1 MTCYYITWLLKINV
15 RSNSVNKDCSVIDL
29 LDSPMRNISV
39 QTYKQMV
46 WWLKSIKTD
55 VQEVVWKHLDDDY
68 HPSAIHLTHES

>member
-1 MTCYYITWLLKINV
+1 
-15 RSNSVNKDCSVIDL
+15 
-29 LDSPMRNISV
+29 MRNISV